1 MILAILLTVRALA
14 DSLVLRA
21 DDLLYDSTVVALAP
35 HGTLEGV
42 GQIIAV
48 GSAIIVVVIV
58 SLVFW
63 GLYSWR
69 R

>member
-1 MILAILLTVRALA
+1 MTALILTIQALA
-14 DSLVLRA
+14 DTLVIRA
-21 DDLLYDSTVVALAP
+21 GELLTDTTYAPLAP